1 MLASLI
7 NSIDKYANT
16 ASVYGAF
23 LKKVKKSAAKEF
35 KLELLPIIDGDK
47 ESKAYN
53 ENISDII
60 SHIGGDILY
69 LDPPYNARQY
79 CTNYHVLETVARYDN
94 PELHGK
100 TGLRDYS
107 SQKSL
112 FCSSR
117 TVVDAFDYV
126 LRYADFDY
134 IFLSYNNEGLMPFD
148 VIQHTMEKYGEYQ
161 RFEQE
166 YRRFKADTDKNRN
179 IKANTT
185 TEYLHCLIRR

>member
-1 MLASLI
+1 M
-7 NSIDKYANT
+7 
-16 ASVYGAF
+16 
-23 LKKVKKSAAKEF
+23 
-35 KLELLPIIDGDK
+35 PIIDGDK

-117 TVVDAFDYV
+117 T
-126 LRYADFDY
+126 
-134 IFLSYNNEGLMPFD
+134 
-148 VIQHTMEKYGEYQ
+148 
-161 RFEQE
+161 
-166 YRRFKADTDKNRN
+166 
-179 IKANTT
+179 
-185 TEYLHCLIRR
+185 